1 MALNSFTPT
10 SLGGAWHKV
19 SNFVG
24 KMSKVICDLAHCW
37 LLCSVCPH
45 LDASVK
51 VGLTECRKLSKL
63 ASW

>member
-24 KMSKVICDLAHCW
+24 KMSKVICDLAHFVFGVV
-37 LLCSVCPH
+37 SVP
-45 LDASVK
+45 
-51 VGLTECRKLSKL
+51 T
-63 ASW
+63 